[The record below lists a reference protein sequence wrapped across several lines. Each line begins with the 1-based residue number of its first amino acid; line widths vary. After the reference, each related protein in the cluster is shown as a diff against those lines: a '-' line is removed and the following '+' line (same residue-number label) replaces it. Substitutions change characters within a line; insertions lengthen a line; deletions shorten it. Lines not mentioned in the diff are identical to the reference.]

1 MKTKKQID
9 RLFRERFKDFEAAPP
24 SGTWERIQAELHQ
37 KKKERRVIPLWYKI
51 AGTAVVLLL
60 LVSVGNY
67 FFNNQAIDTPVIT
80 DTQIKE
86 PDTHNSPNNSQ
97 EHQLVDKS
105 DNKET
110 DKNKFES
117 FDTND
122 GKTEVVS
129 VETPNATK
137 SKDKRNTQT
146 RPSTA
151 THSNKNQVNSQEAIA
166 QSSTPVVTTDEKGNS
181 AKPSVNVDAQIAVE
195 EKSVTSKE
203 ENQQF
208 VVPEEYRTKDKSE
221 VANIEDESETEEN
234 NKKSLIEYLEERDAE
249 AHETSIADATPQ
261 ERWMITPNMAPV
273 YYNTLGSGSSID
285 PKFSNSPKSGEVN
298 YSYGVQVG
306 YAINEKLSVRT
317 GVNKVNMG
325 YTTNN
330 IEFAAVPKGEG
341 LMAVDYGNA
350 SYVVTVAPAGSL
362 PSPSDNIP
370 TSINGQQIVPRNGNI
385 EGSMSQNL
393 GYYEVPLELKYN
405 FIDKKFGFHMVGGLS
420 TLFLDENTISVM
432 SGGFESV
439 IGEASNLNDVSFS
452 ANFGLGV
459 DYKLS
464 RRFVLNV
471 EPMFKY
477 QLNTYTNTDTD
488 FRPYFIGVYS
498 GLSFRF

>member
-24 SGTWERIQAELHQ
+24 SGTWARIQAELHQ
-37 KKKERRVIPLWYKI
+37 KKKERRIIPLWYKI
-51 AGTAVVLLL
+51 ATTAAVLLL

-67 FFNNQAIDTPVIT
+67 FFNNQTIETPIIT
-80 DTQIKE
+80 DTQVKE
-86 PDTHNSPNNSQ
+86 SDIHNYPNNSQ
-97 EHQLVDKS
+97 EHQLVDKA
-105 DNKET
+105 DDKKTNK
-110 DKNKFES
+110 NNFES
-117 FDTND
+117 FDTNGD
-122 GKTEVVS
+122 TEIVS
-129 VETPNATK
+129 VDVSNATK
-137 SKDKRNTQT
+137 SRDEPNTQAT
-146 RPSTA
+146 PRTT
-151 THSNKNQVNSQEAIA
+151 THSNKDQVNSQEAIA
-166 QSSTPVVTTDEKGNS
+166 QSSTPVATTDESGNS
-181 AKPSVNVDAQIAVE
+181 DRSSVNVDKQITVE
-195 EKSVTSKE
+195 ENSVASKK

-208 VVPEEYRTKDKSE
+208 IVPEEYRTKDKSK
-221 VANIEDESETEEN
+221 VANIEDESKTEEN
-234 NKKSLIEYLEERDAE
+234 NTKSLIEYLEERDAE
-249 AHETSIADATPQ
+249 AHETTMADATPQ
-261 ERWMITPNMAPV
+261 ERWMITPNIAPV

-306 YAINEKLSVRT
+306 YAINKKLSVRA
-317 GVNKVNMG
+317 GINKVNMG

-330 IEFAAVPKGEG
+330 IEFTAVPKGEG

-432 SGGFESV
+432 SNGFESV

-477 QLNTYTNTDTD
+477 QLNAYTNTDTD